1 MSALPVRSVRG
12 RSEAVFFS
20 LYECTN
26 GLVTLLMADTTW
38 EGTFYDMTRTHCP
51 EQRIYRY
58 DSAGYLRVH
67 TRRYICSSWTVDA
80 FSSLG
85 REDYIKSAN
94 PACVVPRGFLTFPAR
109 KL

>member
-1 MSALPVRSVRG
+1 MYEWSCNFVDGGYDMG
-12 RSEAVFFS
+12 R
-20 LYECTN
+20 YI
-26 GLVTLLMADTTW
+26 
-38 EGTFYDMTRTHCP
+38 YDMTRTHCP
-51 EQRIYRY
+51 EQRICRY

-85 REDYIKSAN
+85 REDRIKSAN
-94 PACVVPRGFLTFPAR
+94 PACVVPRGFPVFPAR